1 MLEYLHGL
9 AMVGERELRLGLDD
23 PRGRA
28 AREEIGDHGLIESGG
43 IDTGEGVASP
53 LLERAID
60 ERARVRGITACGRL
74 SRGRDRLVEPKDV
87 DLFRVYGKDVAGS
100 ARLQSSVAFGEDLP
114 ELRDLDLEAGPS
126 RWSRLIAPQRF
137 HEGVGRNDRARV
149 ERQQREQRPAFP
161 APQRRRVAVAI
172 HSDRAEQAYI
182 EASRHRLP
190 LRRRSRSV

>member
-1 MLEYLHGL
+1 MLECLHGL
-9 AMVGERELRLGLDD
+9 AMVGERELRLRLDD

-43 IDTGEGVASP
+43 IETGEGVVASP

-87 DLFRVYGKDVAGS
+87 DLFRVYGKNVAGR

-126 RWSRLIAPQRF
+126 RWS
-137 HEGVGRNDRARV
+137 
-149 ERQQREQRPAFP
+149 
-161 APQRRRVAVAI
+161 
-172 HSDRAEQAYI
+172 
-182 EASRHRLP
+182 
-190 LRRRSRSV
+190 